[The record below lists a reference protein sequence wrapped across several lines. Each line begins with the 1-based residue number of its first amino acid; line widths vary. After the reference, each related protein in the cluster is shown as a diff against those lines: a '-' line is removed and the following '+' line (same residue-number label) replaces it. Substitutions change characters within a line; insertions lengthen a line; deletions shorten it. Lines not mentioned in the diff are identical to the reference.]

1 MNPKTF
7 AKLVTSV
14 RQAGQIARGRRRP
27 ARVTVFRPMDVKAI
41 RRQLGLSQA
50 AFAALIGV
58 PVGTLRNWEQ
68 GRRVPDGPARAL
80 LRVTAVA
87 PDLVAKTLSA

>member
-27 ARVTVFRPMDVKAI
+27 ARVTVFRPVRESCRHPVASL
-41 RRQLGLSQA
+41 RWEGWAGPRGHATVWYCLRCG
-50 AFAALIGV
+50 AFV
-58 PVGTLRNWEQ
+58 NRP
-68 GRRVPDGPARAL
+68 
-80 LRVTAVA
+80 
-87 PDLVAKTLSA
+87 